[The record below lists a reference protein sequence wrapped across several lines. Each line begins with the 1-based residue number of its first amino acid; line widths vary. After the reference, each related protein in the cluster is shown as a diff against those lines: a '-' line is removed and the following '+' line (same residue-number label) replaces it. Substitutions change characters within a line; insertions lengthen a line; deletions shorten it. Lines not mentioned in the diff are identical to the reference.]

1 MKDQEGL
8 SYNERSILSIIIGE
22 KKSLK
27 MLLEMTELGLKL
39 LNFPSKNDAK
49 IFYDSLEI
57 RPKYSRYIIED
68 ILSLDW

>member
-27 MLLEMTELGLKL
+27 MLLEMTEFGLKL

-49 IFYDSLEI
+49 IFYDSLEV